1 MKMLWQLKFKAMDTN
16 GGNMLFIGNKQI
28 HLACSHFQQSI
39 SPMRRTYDFVWIN
52 FIFFFFALSSRRL
65 FFYSISFYL
74 PVYAALFS
82 SRKLADREFLSST
95 ETKLEFVTRDRFFLY
110 HSFVGFIIL
119 SHQRFTM
126 EICGHRKKY
135 TIYFRCMCFFLK
147 KLIVWF
153 NECTNC
159 CCRAKHFFC
168 RKETEGTLFVLSI
181 WSKAMQA
188 FWPLEAFWISIQL
201 STLNIKM
208 NNNDKHQ
215 NKEWL
220 DSVVDC
226 ANFNHFQDP
235 VIYRFI
241 NFVVVV
247 YEWSLVYVFLLSIL
261 ASKSMVL
268 PTKRLNE

>member
-39 SPMRRTYDFVWIN
+39 SPMRHTYDFVWIN

-135 TIYFRCMCFFLK
+135 TIHFRCMCFFFK
-147 KLIVWF
+147 KNSLSGLTSAQIAAVEQNFFLQKRNRRNIVCIV
-153 NECTNC
+153 NMVESN
-159 CCRAKHFFC
+159 A
-168 RKETEGTLFVLSI
+168 G
-181 WSKAMQA
+181 
-188 FWPLEAFWISIQL
+188 
-201 STLNIKM
+201 
-208 NNNDKHQ
+208 
-215 NKEWL
+215 
-220 DSVVDC
+220 
-226 ANFNHFQDP
+226 
-235 VIYRFI
+235 
-241 NFVVVV
+241 
-247 YEWSLVYVFLLSIL
+247 FL
-261 ASKSMVL
+261 
-268 PTKRLNE
+268 TT